1 MPIAEMSRA
10 ALDVGSVGRTLDC
23 MGAPRLLP
31 KILTPDQLE
40 ALLARPNIGC
50 PTGLR
55 NRAILELLAGAGLRA
70 SEVCGV
76 YLRDIDWKRSEL
88 KIRTEVGKGG
98 REAVL
103 PLDERTFSWLERWKP
118 ERRHHAAG
126 APWLFVTLK
135 GGQLDRRYIWEM
147 TSRYARKA
155 GIEDPVWPHRLR
167 HTCATELLRDGFDL
181 REVQTLMR
189 HADIRT
195 TVIYTYVSPQALAAK
210 VRARRR

>member
-1 MPIAEMSRA
+1 
-10 ALDVGSVGRTLDC
+10 
-23 MGAPRLLP
+23 MGPNAAPRTLP
-31 KILTPDQLE
+31 KILSAEDLE

-76 YLRDIDWKRSEL
+76 YLRDIDWKRRRL
-88 KIRTEVGKGG
+88 RIRPEVGKGG

-126 APWLFVTLK
+126 SPWLFVTLK
-135 GGQLDRRYIWEM
+135 GGQLDRRYIWAM
-147 TSRYARKA
+147 TARYARKA
-155 GIEDPVWPHRLR
+155 GIEDPVFPHRLR
-167 HTCATELLRDGFDL
+167 HTCATELLREGFDL
-181 REVQTLMR
+181 REVQQLLR
-189 HADIRT
+189 HADVRT
-195 TVIYTYVSPQALAAK
+195 TVIYTYVSPERLAEK
-210 VRARRR
+210 VRRRRR

>member
-1 MPIAEMSRA
+1 M
-10 ALDVGSVGRTLDC
+10 GRPNASA
-23 MGAPRLLP
+23 APRLLP
-31 KILTPDQLE
+31 KILNAEQLE
-40 ALLARPNIGC
+40 GLLARPNITC

-55 NRAILELLAGAGLRA
+55 NRAILELLVGAGLRA

-88 KIRTEVGKGG
+88 RIRSEVGKGG
-98 REAVL
+98 REALL
-103 PLDERTFSWLERWKP
+103 PLDDRTFSWLERWKP

-147 TSRYARKA
+147 VSRYARKA
-155 GIEDPVWPHRLR
+155 GIEEPIWPHRLR
-167 HTCATELLRDGFDL
+167 HTFGTELLRDGFDL
-181 REVQTLMR
+181 REVQSLMR

-195 TVIYTYVSPQALAAK
+195 TVIYTYVAPEQLAAK
-210 VRARRR
+210 VRRRRR

>member
-1 MPIAEMSRA
+1 MARSQASGPA
-10 ALDVGSVGRTLDC
+10 
-23 MGAPRLLP
+23 GAPKQLP
-31 KILTPDQLE
+31 KILTADQLD

-76 YLRDIDWKRSEL
+76 YVRDIDWRRSEL
-88 KIRTEVGKGG
+88 HIRPEVGKGG
-98 REAVL
+98 REARL
-103 PLDERTFSWLERWKP
+103 PLDERTLSWLERWKP

-126 APWLFVTLK
+126 SPWLFVTLR
-135 GGQLDRRYIWEM
+135 GTQLDRRYIWEM
-147 TSRYARKA
+147 VSRYARKA

-167 HTCATELLRDGFDL
+167 HTFGTELLRDGFDL
-181 REVQTLMR
+181 REVQSLMR

-195 TVIYTYVSPQALAAK
+195 TVIYTHVAPERLAAK

>member
-1 MPIAEMSRA
+1 MASPNTTATP
-10 ALDVGSVGRTLDC
+10 RTL
-23 MGAPRLLP
+23 P
-31 KILTPDQLE
+31 KTLTAEQLD

-76 YLRDIDWKRSEL
+76 CLRDVDWQHRRL
-88 KIRTEVGKGG
+88 RIRAEVGKGG

-135 GGQLDRRYIWEM
+135 GGQLCRRYVWEM
-147 TSRYARKA
+147 TARYGRKA
-155 GIEDPVWPHRLR
+155 GIEEPVFPHRLR
-167 HTCATELLRDGFDL
+167 HTFGTELLRDGFDL
-181 REVQTLMR
+181 REVQEMMR

-195 TVIYTYVSPQALAAK
+195 TVVYTRVAPEQLAAK

>member
-1 MPIAEMSRA
+1 
-10 ALDVGSVGRTLDC
+10 
-23 MGAPRLLP
+23 MGPNPAPRTLP

-70 SEVCGV
+70 SEACGV

-88 KIRTEVGKGG
+88 KIRAEVGKGG

-118 ERRHHAAG
+118 TRRHHAAG
-126 APWLFVTLK
+126 APWLFCTLR
-135 GGQLDRRYIWEM
+135 GGQLDRRYIWSM
-147 TSRYARKA
+147 TARYARKA
-155 GIEDPVWPHRLR
+155 GIEDPVFPHRLR

-181 REVQTLMR
+181 REVQQLLR
-189 HADIRT
+189 HADVRT
-195 TVIYTYVSPQALAAK
+195 TVIYTYVSPQALAEK
-210 VRARRR
+210 VSRRRR

>member
-1 MPIAEMSRA
+1 MPRSATP
-10 ALDVGSVGRTLDC
+10 RT
-23 MGAPRLLP
+23 LP
-31 KILTPDQLE
+31 KILTTEQLE

-76 YLRDIDWKRSEL
+76 YLRDVDWEHRRL
-88 KIRTEVGKGG
+88 RIRAEVGKGG

-118 ERRHHAAG
+118 ERRHHAKG
-126 APWLFVTLK
+126 NPWLFVTLK
-135 GGQLDRRYIWEM
+135 GTQLGRRYVWAM
-147 TSRYARKA
+147 VSRYARKA
-155 GIEDPVWPHRLR
+155 GIEEPVWPHRLR
-167 HTCATELLRDGFDL
+167 HTYATELLRDGFDL
-181 REVQTLMR
+181 REVQELMR
-189 HADIRT
+189 HADVRT
-195 TVIYTYVSPQALAAK
+195 TMIYTHVSPERLAAK